1 MRRCSKKNCAMRSNL
16 GRGERLDCQG
26 VYVGL
31 HHWPQ
36 RLVNQPVTANA
47 RLTRK
52 CLRDDRDP
60 EVAETISRTGMAGM
74 QVALVLDFQ
83 EFGLQGIQQPVPNGR
98 NSLFVHLMFLN
109 PGLYVG

>member
-1 MRRCSKKNCAMRSNL
+1 MMRRSKKNCAMRSNL

-31 HHWPQ
+31 HQRPQ
-36 RLVNQPVTANA
+36 CLVNQPVTANT

-60 EVAETISRTGMAGM
+60 EVAEAISGARMAGM
-74 QVALVLDFQ
+74 QVALILDFQ
-83 EFGLQGIQQPVPNGR
+83 EFGFQGIEQPVPNGR

-109 PGLYVG
+109 PGLSVG